1 MQTVSR
7 PLRIVTRGEVRAEGW
22 SEATARATTNILS
35 SRFAPHLAHR
45 SLDRTGRLVVYGFH
59 TNMTHGT
66 SLNPI
71 SWLRMLWGAMKMP
84 SFDAMMMTLDSRGVL
99 GFNLSFFENET
110 ELIGQYFD
118 ILNGWLE
125 QGIILPKINLF
136 GIDEVGKA
144 HELIQSGKSQGKIVI
159 ETSNNRK

>member
-1 MQTVSR
+1 
-7 PLRIVTRGEVRAEGW
+7 
-22 SEATARATTNILS
+22 
-35 SRFAPHLAHR
+35 
-45 SLDRTGRLVVYGFH
+45 
-59 TNMTHGT
+59 
-66 SLNPI
+66 
-71 SWLRMLWGAMKMP
+71 MP